1 MSNFYTTNNADFS
14 TPNAKVDSVTNKPY
28 PLMWY
33 DDDDTCV
40 YYADYVV
47 HPLCQKWRNEQQL
60 TCDENFRVGCHEIGR
75 NRERENFYRI

>member
-1 MSNFYTTNNADFS
+1 
-14 TPNAKVDSVTNKPY
+14 
-28 PLMWY
+28 MWY

-60 TCDENFRVGCHEIGR
+60 TCATKIFGLGVMKLVETGSGRIFIEFRYDSLLSQIIVE
-75 NRERENFYRI
+75 EL